1 MKHTITGFVTAAP
14 IRYGQDKGQLA
25 VHFSMYK
32 PSPEYDPDRV
42 VIWSAHEHEAPRHV
56 PPHLHHPRSLQQGGQ
71 GKVDRFCAWCGRHRF
86 YRRGSRA
93 ARFQVNP
100 GETMNALA
108 KTETTAL
115 ATMSEPELMKVLQTS
130 LYPGAA
136 PESIKMVLGYCKA
149 AGLDPMQKPVHIVP
163 MWDGK
168 ARQMRDV
175 VMPGVNLYRTQAARS
190 GECAGVT
197 EPEFGPDMTEDIG
210 GQKITYPQWCRVT
223 VARRLPTGEI
233 VNFTA
238 REFWKEN
245 YAVKGGQEKSIAPNA
260 MWTKRPYG
268 QIAKCAEAQA
278 LRKAF
283 PEIASQPTA
292 DEMEGKALH
301 QEDQQ
306 PAAKPQPEAPKELVD
321 AAEAAAAKGVS
332 TYSDWWQKTGKEN
345 RVLLAASHEERKRK
359 AAQVDAQRTVEEPA
373 APMSAEHQEFVAAMG
388 DDE

>member
-1 MKHTITGFVTAAP
+1 V
-14 IRYGQDKGQLA
+14 
-25 VHFSMYK
+25 
-32 PSPEYDPDRV
+32 
-42 VIWSAHEHEAPRHV
+42 
-56 PPHLHHPRSLQQGGQ
+56 
-71 GKVDRFCAWCGRHRF
+71 
-86 YRRGSRA
+86 
-93 ARFQVNP
+93 
-100 GETMNALA
+100 NALA

-115 ATMSEPELMKVLQTS
+115 STMTEPELMKVLQAS

-136 PESIKMVLGYCKA
+136 PESIKLVLGYCKA

-197 EPEFGPDMTEDIG
+197 EPEFGPDVTEDIG
-210 GQKITYPQWCRVT
+210 GQRITFPQWCRVT
-223 VARRLPTGEI
+223 VSRRLPTGEI

-245 YAVKGGQEKSIAPNA
+245 YAVKGGQDKSVAPNA

-268 QIAKCAEAQA
+268 QLAKCAEAQA

-301 QEDQQ
+301 PDEAG
-306 PAAKPQPEAPKELVD
+306 PLPKITPEVPRELAEAAD
-321 AAEAAAAKGVS
+321 AAAAKGVAA
-332 TYSDWWQKTGKEN
+332 YSEWWQKAGKEN
-345 RVLLAASHEERKRK
+345 RVLLAPWHDERKRK
-359 AAQVDAQRTVEEPA
+359 AAEADKARTVDINPHTG
-373 APMSAEHQEFVAAMG
+373 APTLVSVTVDDPFVAALG
-388 DDE
+388 NDE